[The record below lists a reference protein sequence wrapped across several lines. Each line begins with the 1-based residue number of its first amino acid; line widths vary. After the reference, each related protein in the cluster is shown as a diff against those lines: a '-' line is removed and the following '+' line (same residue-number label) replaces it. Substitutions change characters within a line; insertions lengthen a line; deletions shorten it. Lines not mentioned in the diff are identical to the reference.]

1 MHQVQRWIVIAA
13 AVVAV
18 GSAGSVLAQGYGLN
32 EQGACAMGRGGASV
46 ASPCPDGSSI
56 FFNPAGIAFI
66 PGQTIGIGASMV
78 APRGDFTNDTTGQ
91 VSTLNSQN
99 YPLPN
104 VYYSGGVGERFAV
117 GFGINAPYGLTTDW
131 PITAEGRFLGYKSL
145 VQGVYMQP
153 TVAARLGD
161 KVAVGVGVDIVY
173 LKVQLRQRVDLS
185 TQKLT
190 GTPFTFAQYFGVP
203 AGTDFADVDL
213 QGHDWSVGYHLGV
226 QIHATDRVSFG
237 ARYLSEQKVEIPNGV
252 LTTAQISTGLK
263 TTKPLPGIP
272 VGTPMDAILAR
283 QFAAGAALE
292 SGQNGRT
299 TLPLP
304 AQLALGTALQVAP
317 RFKLLFDYRFVHW
330 SAFDQLVIEKEN
342 STQPTVTVESY
353 NDAHAF
359 HFGGDISVTP
369 RFDLRAGFFATTAAA
384 PAQTVTPNL
393 PEGARQNYSVG
404 FGAKLS
410 KSVRLD
416 FAYQYLRQGER
427 AGRTTD
433 GGMAVPTPEVN
444 NGVYRFHANLL
455 GLMLGFNF

>member
-1 MHQVQRWIVIAA
+1 MRHFQRWIVIVMMVA
-13 AVVAV
+13 AV
-18 GSAGSVLAQGYGLN
+18 GSARSVLAQGYGLN
-32 EQGACAMGRGGASV
+32 EQGACVMGRGGAGV

-56 FFNPAGIAFI
+56 FFNPAGIAFL
-66 PGQTIGIGASMV
+66 PGQQLGIGASLV
-78 APRGDFTNDTTGQ
+78 SPRGDFTDATSGQ
-91 VSTLNSQN
+91 VSTLNSKV

-104 VYYSGGVGERFAV
+104 IYYSRGVGKRFAV
-117 GFGINAPYGLTTDW
+117 GFGVNAPYGLTTDW
-131 PITAEGRFLGYKSL
+131 PITSQGRFLGYKSL
-145 VQGVYMQP
+145 VQGLYMQP
-153 TVAARLGD
+153 TIAARLND
-161 KVAVGVGVDIVY
+161 RVAVGVGVDVVY

-190 GTPFTFAQYFGVP
+190 GTPYTFAQYFGVP

-213 QGHDWSVGYHLGV
+213 EGHNWNVGYHLGML
-226 QIHATDRVSFG
+226 IKATDKISFG
-237 ARYLSEQKVEIPNGV
+237 VRYLSGQKVEIPDGV
-252 LTTAQISTGLK
+252 LTTAQINTGLT

-272 VGTPMDAILAR
+272 VGTPMDAILVR

-292 SGQNGRT
+292 SGQNGKT

-304 AQLALGTALQVAP
+304 AQFAVGTALQVAP
-317 RFKLLFDYRFVHW
+317 RVTLLFDYRFAQW

-342 STQPTVTVESY
+342 SAQPTVTVESY
-353 NDAHAF
+353 RNAHAF

-369 RFDLRAGFFATTAAA
+369 RLDLRAGFFATTAAA
-384 PAQTVTPNL
+384 PDQTVTPNL
-393 PEGARQNYSVG
+393 PEGARQNYAVG

-410 KSVRLD
+410 KSVRVD

-433 GGMAVPTPEVN
+433 GGMAVPTTAVN

-455 GLMLGFNF
+455 GLMFGFAF

>member
-1 MHQVQRWIVIAA
+1 MRQFQRWIAIAA
-13 AVVAV
+13 MVVIV
-18 GSAGSVLAQGYGLN
+18 GSARSALAQGYGLN
-32 EQGACAMGRGGASV
+32 EQGACAMGRGGAGV

-66 PGQTIGIGASMV
+66 PGQTIGIGGSLV

-91 VSTLNSQN
+91 VSALNSKS

-104 VYYSGGVGERFAV
+104 IYYSGGVGKRFAV
-117 GFGINAPYGLTTDW
+117 GFGVNAPYGLTTDW
-131 PITAEGRFLGYKSL
+131 PITSEGRFLGYKSL
-145 VQGVYMQP
+145 VQGLYMQP
-153 TVAARLGD
+153 TIAARLSD
-161 KVAVGVGVDIVY
+161 RVAVGVGVDIVY

-190 GTPFTFAQYFGVP
+190 GTPYTFAQYFGVP

-213 QGHDWSVGYHLGV
+213 QGHNWSVGYHLGL
-226 QIHATDRVSFG
+226 QIKATDKISFG
-237 ARYLSEQKVEIPNGV
+237 ARYLSGQNVEVPDGV
-252 LTTAQISTGLK
+252 LNTTQIKTGLA

-272 VGTPMDAILAR
+272 VGTPMDAILAG

-292 SGQNGRT
+292 SGQTGKT

-304 AQLALGTALQVAP
+304 SQLAIGTALQVAP
-317 RFKLLFDYRFVHW
+317 RVKLLFDYRFVNW
-330 SAFDQLVIEKEN
+330 SAFDELVIEKEN
-342 STQPTVTVESY
+342 SAQPTVVVESY
-353 NDAHAF
+353 RNAHAF

-384 PAQTVTPNL
+384 PDQTVTPNL

-433 GGMAVPTPEVN
+433 GGMAVPTTEVN

-455 GLMLGFNF
+455 GLMLGLAF